1 MKRTIIFLT
10 ILIFL
15 SACQP
20 GAGGNA
26 RTDSLPASPVDS
38 LDVSQPT
45 TRASL
50 PGDCGLEPVEIPE
63 IPAVI
68 PGYAQLDEVTGL
80 HMTGKVQEIDLETYR
95 LKVTG
100 LVDHPLEFTY
110 DQLRCMPKIT
120 TTARLICPG
129 YFEDESTW
137 SGAPLSYVFNLV
149 GIQENAKEMVLI
161 SADGYQAYVPIEDA
175 LTEGNM
181 IAYEMLA
188 EPLPILNGFPV
199 RAVLPLTIGGKWIK
213 WLIEIRIQ

>member
-1 MKRTIIFLT
+1 MKSTIILLT
-10 ILIFL
+10 ILLAL

-20 GAGGNA
+20 NAGGNA
-26 RTDSLPASPVDS
+26 KTDSSPASPAGS
-38 LDVSQPT
+38 LDVSQLT
-45 TRASL
+45 AHASL
-50 PGDCGLEPVEIPE
+50 PDDCGLDPIEIPE
-63 IPAVI
+63 FPAVI
-68 PGYAQLDEVTGL
+68 PGYAQLDEATGL
-80 HMTGKVQEIDLETYR
+80 HMTGKVQEIDLDTYR

-100 LVDHPLEFTY
+100 LVDYPLTFTY

-137 SGAPLSYVFNLV
+137 SGAPLSFIFELV
-149 GIQENAKEMVLI
+149 GIQENAKEMVLV

-181 IAYEMLA
+181 IAYEMLG
-188 EPLPILNGFPV
+188 EPLPILHGFPV